1 MTTAAQDTAAAID
14 DIGKYEYGW
23 HDANDA
29 GATARRGLNE
39 DVVRDIS
46 SKKNEP
52 DWMLQMR
59 LKGLR
64 LFEKKPMHYIWPEW
78 PSEAWGT
85 GRTRSNSLSIASL
98 CRRNC

>member
-64 LFEKKPMHYIWPEW
+64 LFEKKPMPT
-78 PSEAWGT
+78 WG
-85 GRTRSNSLSIASL
+85 SNLNGIDFDNIKYFV
-98 CRRNC
+98 R